1 MKSWPKQS
9 SWSQYDKYS
18 IVKNLWWIYLP
29 NTRDYFSVMF
39 RKWKV
44 PLTMEKNQC
53 VWFLSSK
60 KNKKNIKQ
68 EVKNYRRISLLSVSS
83 KIFERL
89 LYESIFKLFTEP
101 SLISQ
106 NQSGFKQADS
116 CTVTS
121 SCQLRIKSTN
131 LLMTVMKFD
140 LCS

>member
-1 MKSWPKQS
+1 MNLFANHQGLFFGHVQKMES
-9 SWSQYDKYS
+9 SPH
-18 IVKNLWWIYLP
+18 NG
-29 NTRDYFSVMF
+29 
-39 RKWKV
+39 
-44 PLTMEKNQC
+44 KNQC
-53 VWFLSSK
+53 VWFLSS
-60 KNKKNIKQ
+60 KKNIKQ
-68 EVKNYRRISLLSVSS
+68 EVKNYRRIPLLSVSS

-106 NQSGFKQADS
+106 NQSGFKQGDS

-140 LCS
+140 LCSQTYLNLLIRYDAKVLFSN

>member
-1 MKSWPKQS
+1 MISIRLLKICDESICQPLGITFRSCLENGKFP
-9 SWSQYDKYS
+9 SQ
-18 IVKNLWWIYLP
+18 
-29 NTRDYFSVMF
+29 
-39 RKWKV
+39 WKKTNV
-44 PLTMEKNQC
+44 SGSCLQ
-53 VWFLSSK
+53 K
-60 KNKKNIKQ
+60 KKKNIKQ
-68 EVKNYRRISLLSVSS
+68 EVTNYRRISLLSVSS

-89 LYESIFKLFTEP
+89 LYESIFKLFTER

-131 LLMTVMKFD
+131 LLIMVMKFD

>member
-1 MKSWPKQS
+1 MNLFAKHQGLFFGHVQKMES
-9 SWSQYDKYS
+9 SPHNGK
-18 IVKNLWWIYLP
+18 KPMCL
-29 NTRDYFSVMF
+29 
-39 RKWKV
+39 V
-44 PLTMEKNQC
+44 P
-53 VWFLSSK
+53 VFK
-60 KNKKNIKQ
+60 KKKKNIKQ

-140 LCS
+140 LCSQTYLNLLIRYDAKALFSN